1 MHDTGT
7 GPDVLRFDGRVA
19 VVTGAGRGLGRAYAH
34 LLAARGAQV
43 VVNDPGVGV
52 DGRATGEDPAAEVVR
67 EIVEAGGVAVADRHS
82 VAEEASGAAII
93 DTALEAFGRIDVLV
107 NNAGAARL
115 VDGPDE
121 LTDAHLDLTIRT
133 HLYGCFHTI
142 RRAWPVMRAQRYGR
156 ICNISSS
163 TMLGVENSWDYPAAK
178 GGIFALTRSLAV
190 VGRAHGIMVNT
201 MMPMAY
207 TRPMHTY
214 PNDAVRQWMETSFR
228 ADQVAPAVAFLVHE
242 SVPCTGEA
250 LTAGA
255 GRVARVVMAVAPGW
269 HRADGALT
277 PEDVAAH
284 WDEITDESSLVVV
297 RTSRDEIALYS
308 GDTTWRGGGYDGG
321 AASR

>member
-1 MHDTGT
+1 MGW
-7 GPDVLRFDGRVA
+7 PW
-19 VVTGAGRGLGRAYAH
+19 
-34 LLAARGAQV
+34 
-43 VVNDPGVGV
+43 P
-52 DGRATGEDPAAEVVR
+52 
-67 EIVEAGGVAVADRHS
+67 I
-82 VAEEASGAAII
+82 
-93 DTALEAFGRIDVLV
+93 
-107 NNAGAARL
+107 AARL
-115 VDGPDE
+115 VAGPDE

-133 HLYGCFHTI
+133 HLYGCFHPI

-214 PNDAVRQWMETSFR
+214 PNDAVRQWMEAGFR
-228 ADQVAPAVAFLVHE
+228 AEQ
-242 SVPCTGEA
+242 
-250 LTAGA
+250 
-255 GRVARVVMAVAPGW
+255 VAPGW

-297 RTSRDEIALYS
+297 QTSRDEIALYS
-308 GDTTWRGGGYDGG
+308 GDTTWRGGG
-321 AASR
+321 